1 MQADVLITIMAREKA
16 VNQIS
21 MLLEV
26 ESQTEEQQHVHQL
39 HQERMW
45 LQPNEVSEDQ
55 ISDTHIRRHNFA
67 IDKGKIINT
76 IKDHN
81 NIKGFTVESKVPV
94 KNLPGNFQSEYITC
108 GSAEFKT
115 IIEPNIDNFLF
126 C

>member
-1 MQADVLITIMAREKA
+1 M
-16 VNQIS
+16 
-21 MLLEV
+21 
-26 ESQTEEQQHVHQL
+26 SQVFNII

-94 KNLPGNFQSEYITC
+94 KNLPLTKFAKIN
-108 GSAEFKT
+108 
-115 IIEPNIDNFLF
+115 L
-126 C
+126 